1 MADFVRGRWS
11 AELEDL
17 FLRVIGRFGRVGA
30 APDAG
35 LHPGL
40 LSSVGRKHSRRL
52 AEYAGHNGPHGLQ
65 HLVGYGASD
74 GIGWR
79 PAGWCSRSTD
89 RNSQV
94 RPGTSAGWRPP
105 GV

>member
-52 AEYAGHNGPHGLQ
+52 AE
-65 HLVGYGASD
+65 
-74 GIGWR
+74 
-79 PAGWCSRSTD
+79 
-89 RNSQV
+89 
-94 RPGTSAGWRPP
+94 
-105 GV
+105 